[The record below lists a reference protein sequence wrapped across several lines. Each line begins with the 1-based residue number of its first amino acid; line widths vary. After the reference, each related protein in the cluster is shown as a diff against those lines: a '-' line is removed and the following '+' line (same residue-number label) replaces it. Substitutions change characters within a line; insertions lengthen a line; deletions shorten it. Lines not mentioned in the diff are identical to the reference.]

1 MDVIYRRCCG
11 LDVHKDSVS
20 ACVLVAEPPGRRRKE
35 LRRFGTMTR
44 DLLELLDWLLEL
56 RVTHAAMEST
66 GVYWKPVWNILEG
79 HVEVLLAN
87 AQHIKVVP
95 GRKTDTQDCEW
106 IADLLQHGLLRG
118 SFVPPEPVR
127 DLRDL
132 TRYRAILSQETTD
145 VANRIQKVLEDAN
158 VKLGSVASDVLGVSG
173 RAMLEAIVEG
183 EQDPTRLAE
192 MARHRLRKK
201 IPELC
206 VALEGRIR
214 DHHRF
219 LLKQL
224 LDHLKFLESKI
235 SEVERQVEKCMGPFE
250 KAVTLWITIPG
261 VDVVTAWSLVA
272 ETGADMAQFPSAQHL
287 ASWAGLCPGNNE
299 SAGKRKSGKT
309 RKGSLW
315 LRRALSQ
322 AAWAASRTKA
332 TYLAARY
339 RRLAARRGAKRAI
352 IAIAHNILL
361 IAYWLLQTGRPYQ
374 DLGADYFDRINAEGL
389 KRYLV
394 RRLERMGHQVVLTP
408 APATP

>member
-11 LDVHKDSVS
+11 LDVHKDRVS
-20 ACVLVAEPPGRRRKE
+20 ACVLVAEATGRRRKE

-44 DLLELLDWLLEL
+44 DLLELLDWLLAM
-56 RVTHAAMEST
+56 RVTHVAMEST

-106 IADLLQHGLLRG
+106 IADLLQQGLLRG
-118 SFVPPEPVR
+118 SFVPPEPIR

-183 EQDPTRLAE
+183 EHDPTRLAQ
-192 MARHRLRKK
+192 MARQRLRKK
-201 IPELC
+201 IPELR
-206 VALEGRIR
+206 VALEGRVR

-224 LDHLKFLESKI
+224 LDHLKFLEEKI
-235 SEVERQVEKCMGPFE
+235 AEVERQIERCMVPFE

-272 ETGADMAQFPSAQHL
+272 ETGARMEQFPSAQHL

-322 AAWAASRTKA
+322 AAWAAAHTKA

-352 IAIAHNILL
+352 IAIAHNILV
-361 IAYWLLQTGRPYQ
+361 IAYWLLHTDRPYQ

-394 RRLERMGHQVVLTP
+394 KRLERMGHQVVLMP
-408 APATP
+408 AAVA